1 VFWFV
6 LARAASPARY
16 AAAGVGA
23 VTIDSTTGCL
33 VIGGAKVFPIG
44 LSEPPQPSGP
54 TRDGRNAW
62 AEVSSAG
69 VNLLRSGL
77 RQWSLPQIDA
87 QIAAERA
94 LMDAAVAHN
103 MYCWP
108 RLGNGGNLPTT
119 QGSVEEQ
126 ILVKLA
132 TGLKTHAGLGA
143 WKGADEPAWGG
154 VPAAGLSRARTKL
167 RTIDPDHPVVIIQ
180 APLQP
185 VANLIPYRPAFD
197 ITGADIYP
205 VGYPPGAHSNLS
217 KKDISVV
224 GDIAKKMAEA
234 AGTKPI
240 WMTLQIAWSGVT
252 PNQQRPGL
260 VPRFPT
266 LQEERFMA
274 YQAIVSGA
282 RGLIFFGGQLTQVMR
297 PRDAQLGWNWTFWEQ
312 VLRPL
317 LVELTSPSVLPAL
330 TAPVVQGISAS
341 ASDVELTARRSGNT
355 LHVIAVRR
363 GGSTSRVT
371 ISGLPAKQ
379 GGAPLAAGQVM
390 FEYAQDPLPPP
401 IQPDKQQFRYVQV
414 ANGSFKDWF
423 GPHEV
428 HVYRFNLA

>member
-1 VFWFV
+1 V
-6 LARAASPARY
+6 S
-16 AAAGVGA
+16 A
-23 VTIDSTTGCL
+23 VSIDSATGSL
-33 VIGGAKVFPIG
+33 VIDGAKVFPIG
-44 LSEPPQPSGP
+44 LSEPPSPSGQ

-62 AEVSSAG
+62 VEVADAG

-77 RQWSLPQIDA
+77 RQWSLPQLDA

-94 LMDAAVAHN
+94 RMDAAVAHG

-108 RLGNGGNLPTT
+108 RLGNAGNLPTT
-119 QGSVEEQ
+119 PNSVEEQ
-126 ILVKLA
+126 ILVRLA
-132 TGLKTHAGLGA
+132 NGLKTHDGLGA

-154 VPAAGLSRARTKL
+154 VPAAGLTRARTKL
-167 RTIDPDHPVVIIQ
+167 RTVDTHPVVIIQ

-185 VANLIPYRPAFD
+185 VSKLTPYRPAFD

-205 VGYPPGAHSNLS
+205 VGYPPGAHSDLPN
-217 KKDISVV
+217 KDLSVV
-224 GDIAKKMAEA
+224 GDIAKKMVSA

-252 PNQQRPGL
+252 PNQERPEL
-260 VPRFPT
+260 VPRFPS
-266 LQEERFMA
+266 LFDERFMA

-317 LVELTSPSVLPAL
+317 LVELTSPSVVPAL
-330 TAPVVQGISAS
+330 TAPVAQAAVTAS
-341 ASDVELTARRSGNT
+341 AADVQLTARQSGTT

-371 ISGLPAKQ
+371 IGGLPPRR

-401 IQPDKQQFRYVQV
+401 IQPDRQQFRYVQV

-423 GPHEV
+423 GPHDV